1 MAKLTVVPTP
11 VGNLEDMTFRAIR
24 VLKEADL
31 ILAEDTRTT
40 GILLKHFEIQNK
52 MQSHHKFNEHK
63 TVEQIA
69 ARIKGGENIALVSDA
84 GTPAISDPGF
94 MLVRECVRQGV
105 DVECLP
111 GATAFVPALVASGL
125 PNEKFCFEGFLPQKK
140 GRQTRLK
147 ELALEY
153 RTIIFYESPFR
164 LLKTL
169 TQFAEFFGT
178 DRQVSVSREIS
189 KLHEETVRGSLEEV
203 IQHFTVN
210 EPRGEIVIVLAGLKD
225 KRTKR
230 QKKMFNLTSKK
241 NMKKVLL
248 VCVCT
253 AMLASC
259 GQNSADYKKLKA
271 ENDSLRIEN
280 TKNTDELNDMLSTLN
295 DIESD
300 FQSIRDAENY
310 LTIQQ
315 QTGGELNQ
323 SRRDQIKQN
332 MQLISETLKKNKEQ
346 ISQLEEKL
354 KKSGIQSSA
363 LRKTIDRL
371 SSELDQKAT
380 MIVALQEDLAK
391 KNVRIQ
397 ELDEMVSSLNEDVE
411 SLATTAAAQ
420 SEKLNAQDKALHTA
434 YYCFGT
440 SKELKEQKI
449 LSGGGLFSKSKV
461 LQSGFNKDYFISI
474 DIREVKEI
482 PLFASKAKLKSNH
495 PEGSYEFVED
505 EDGNLTLKINDE
517 KAFWS
522 LGKYLVIEV
531 G

>member
-1 MAKLTVVPTP
+1 
-11 VGNLEDMTFRAIR
+11 
-24 VLKEADL
+24 
-31 ILAEDTRTT
+31 
-40 GILLKHFEIQNK
+40 
-52 MQSHHKFNEHK
+52 
-63 TVEQIA
+63 
-69 ARIKGGENIALVSDA
+69 
-84 GTPAISDPGF
+84 
-94 MLVRECVRQGV
+94 
-105 DVECLP
+105 
-111 GATAFVPALVASGL
+111 
-125 PNEKFCFEGFLPQKK
+125 
-140 GRQTRLK
+140 
-147 ELALEY
+147 
-153 RTIIFYESPFR
+153 
-164 LLKTL
+164 
-169 TQFAEFFGT
+169 
-178 DRQVSVSREIS
+178 
-189 KLHEETVRGSLEEV
+189 
-203 IQHFTVN
+203 
-210 EPRGEIVIVLAGLKD
+210 
-225 KRTKR
+225 
-230 QKKMFNLTSKK
+230 
-241 NMKKVLL
+241 MKKVLL

-354 KKSGIQSSA
+354 KKSGIQFPHYERRS
-363 LRKTIDRL
+363 IVFPP
-371 SSELDQKAT
+371 AT

>member
-1 MAKLTVVPTP
+1 
-11 VGNLEDMTFRAIR
+11 
-24 VLKEADL
+24 
-31 ILAEDTRTT
+31 
-40 GILLKHFEIQNK
+40 
-52 MQSHHKFNEHK
+52 
-63 TVEQIA
+63 
-69 ARIKGGENIALVSDA
+69 
-84 GTPAISDPGF
+84 
-94 MLVRECVRQGV
+94 
-105 DVECLP
+105 
-111 GATAFVPALVASGL
+111 
-125 PNEKFCFEGFLPQKK
+125 
-140 GRQTRLK
+140 
-147 ELALEY
+147 
-153 RTIIFYESPFR
+153 
-164 LLKTL
+164 
-169 TQFAEFFGT
+169 
-178 DRQVSVSREIS
+178 
-189 KLHEETVRGSLEEV
+189 
-203 IQHFTVN
+203 
-210 EPRGEIVIVLAGLKD
+210 
-225 KRTKR
+225 
-230 QKKMFNLTSKK
+230 
-241 NMKKVLL
+241 MKKVLL

-397 ELDEMVSSLNEDVE
+397 EL
-411 SLATTAAAQ
+411 
-420 SEKLNAQDKALHTA
+420 
-434 YYCFGT
+434 
-440 SKELKEQKI
+440 KEQKI

>member
-1 MAKLTVVPTP
+1 
-11 VGNLEDMTFRAIR
+11 
-24 VLKEADL
+24 
-31 ILAEDTRTT
+31 
-40 GILLKHFEIQNK
+40 
-52 MQSHHKFNEHK
+52 
-63 TVEQIA
+63 
-69 ARIKGGENIALVSDA
+69 
-84 GTPAISDPGF
+84 
-94 MLVRECVRQGV
+94 
-105 DVECLP
+105 
-111 GATAFVPALVASGL
+111 
-125 PNEKFCFEGFLPQKK
+125 
-140 GRQTRLK
+140 
-147 ELALEY
+147 
-153 RTIIFYESPFR
+153 
-164 LLKTL
+164 
-169 TQFAEFFGT
+169 
-178 DRQVSVSREIS
+178 
-189 KLHEETVRGSLEEV
+189 
-203 IQHFTVN
+203 
-210 EPRGEIVIVLAGLKD
+210 
-225 KRTKR
+225 
-230 QKKMFNLTSKK
+230 
-241 NMKKVLL
+241 MKKVLL

-371 SSELDQKAT
+371 SSEHGSKGNDDCRFARGFW
-380 MIVALQEDLAK
+380 AK

-449 LSGGGLFSKSKV
+449 FIRWWPV
-461 LQSGFNKDYFISI
+461 L
-474 DIREVKEI
+474 
-482 PLFASKAKLKSNH
+482 
-495 PEGSYEFVED
+495 
-505 EDGNLTLKINDE
+505 
-517 KAFWS
+517 
-522 LGKYLVIEV
+522 
-531 G
+531 

>member
-1 MAKLTVVPTP
+1 
-11 VGNLEDMTFRAIR
+11 
-24 VLKEADL
+24 
-31 ILAEDTRTT
+31 
-40 GILLKHFEIQNK
+40 
-52 MQSHHKFNEHK
+52 
-63 TVEQIA
+63 
-69 ARIKGGENIALVSDA
+69 
-84 GTPAISDPGF
+84 
-94 MLVRECVRQGV
+94 
-105 DVECLP
+105 
-111 GATAFVPALVASGL
+111 
-125 PNEKFCFEGFLPQKK
+125 
-140 GRQTRLK
+140 
-147 ELALEY
+147 
-153 RTIIFYESPFR
+153 
-164 LLKTL
+164 
-169 TQFAEFFGT
+169 
-178 DRQVSVSREIS
+178 
-189 KLHEETVRGSLEEV
+189 
-203 IQHFTVN
+203 
-210 EPRGEIVIVLAGLKD
+210 
-225 KRTKR
+225 
-230 QKKMFNLTSKK
+230 
-241 NMKKVLL
+241 MKKVLL

-380 MIVALQEDLAK
+380 
-391 KNVRIQ
+391 
-397 ELDEMVSSLNEDVE
+397 
-411 SLATTAAAQ
+411 TAAAQ